1 MANTIPTAVSSLG
14 DSFECIVLDSARV
27 STISVASPSA
37 DTVHELGETTTL
49 GMIFAASTV
58 EVVRGS
64 AWNAQKSWV
73 LVAGYHPFN
82 LAGGERILRFR
93 LPTGVSAAAIVKIVE
108 N

>member
-27 STISVASPSA
+27 STLSVNSTSA

-49 GMIFAASTV
+49 GMIYAAATV
-58 EVVRGS
+58 EVVRS
-64 AWNAQKSWV
+64 AAWNPAKSWT
-73 LVAGYHPFN
+73 LLPGYHPFN
-82 LAGGERILRFR
+82 LAGGERTLRFR
-93 LPTGVSAAAIVKIVE
+93 LPPGVSAAVVVKIVE